1 MEALSLVIYHKDPGT
16 AQSLEVSLSQHFEPV
31 RLVKKYEELSTVIA
45 KNRAAVLVL
54 DLESSRVDAVRHFHK
69 EFPSLCIVA
78 THRLADDDVWTD
90 AMTQGAADVCEP
102 RKDQVLNSV
111 LREYHHSSAAAA

>member
-1 MEALSLVIYHKDPGT
+1 MEPLSLVIYHKDPGT

-31 RLVKKYEELSTVIA
+31 RLVRTYEELSTVIA

-54 DLESSRVDAVRHFHK
+54 DLESSRTDAVRHFHH

-78 THRLADDDVWTD
+78 THRLADDEVWTD

-102 RKDQVLNSV
+102 RKEQVLNSV
-111 LREYHHSSAAAA
+111 MRERRYFSAVAA